1 MHYDHSDEA
10 FSLGDAY
17 SSPDSSREALLD
29 AEFDFD
35 CKKGEED
42 DELWGNNYD
51 HYDSIAAERRLVLQ
65 IPDQIRPVQDHP
77 VVLVKFGHQELV
89 WQGHKLKFE
98 GEYPRFYR
106 CNGDGCYA
114 CKGDGKLIDWQ
125 LEFFLETRS
134 QKVAYLA
141 FKKSSK
147 PGSLAAVLREAFA
160 GGFPAVLSLQKSGMY
175 NYNCSRINPAAGLD
189 FRKDVIREF
198 LDMLK
203 ADEIDFDELVP
214 SVTNT
219 RMLDAEGIGEKLAV
233 LGIRE

>member
-1 MHYDHSDEA
+1 MFKSQYEVPFTLDNNTDSAVPTAEVSPDEDFDLGIDNEEEEDIWGNEYNHYDYFE
-10 FSLGDAY
+10 
-17 SSPDSSREALLD
+17 
-29 AEFDFD
+29 
-35 CKKGEED
+35 
-42 DELWGNNYD
+42 
-51 HYDSIAAERRLVLQ
+51 AERKFFLKTPG
-65 IPDQIRPVQDHP
+65 IIRPVEDHP

-134 QKVAYLA
+134 KQVGYLA

-147 PGSLAAVLREAFA
+147 PGSLSAVLREAFA

-175 NYNCSRINPAAGLD
+175 NYEYSRINPAPGLD
-189 FRKDVIREF
+189 FHKEVIREF

-203 ADEIDFDELVP
+203 ADEINFDELVP
-214 SVTNT
+214 SVTNAQ
-219 RMLDAEGIGEKLAV
+219 MLNAEGIGEKLAV
-233 LGIRE
+233 MGIQE